1 MNNEK
6 INLIINKVGFIFC
19 LLTGV
24 SLFLSEKFENNV
36 VIPLLL
42 LTFVVSMFFK
52 KNWKDFFSKID
63 VKFSVLLVVFVVMS
77 FIIAAFDG
85 GIGSRLDNYNLRY
98 LIFFPLAYFIND
110 NKRIF
115 NFLKSF
121 LFGGTIILIL
131 AIINFIK
138 NYNEWT
144 HPVGFEYPRVTAILT
159 VQDFANIMCIIL
171 LYLMSFLLFYKNED
185 NKKNKMIKIYLAIM
199 SILVLFI
206 VIVNRSKMVYISL
219 LPTILYIMYKKRKRY
234 VLAAVLMCFTGY
246 FALPVSISN
255 RIQYIVKYKND
266 PSSNL
271 RVIFWKTGA
280 EAFKQKPLYG
290 WRAEERKKFN
300 LDYYKKI
307 GVSDYV
313 YKYFLTGNKLRTQ
326 HYVASHN
333 SYLQYLL
340 DFGILGFVFFIL
352 IIINLLIKLFKINF
366 YKYDRNTKITAFEIG
381 TKVSFIAWIIQGM
394 TDDNLNDKHLV
405 ITLTVLIF
413 FIDYLYRNIK
423 NQKTLN
429 FENEKWCSTIFSL
442 NIMFEFSIGEI
453 ELIKVVLLY
462 K

>member
-6 INLIINKVGFIFC
+6 INLIINKAGFIFC

-42 LTFVVSMFFK
+42 LTFAVSMFFK
-52 KNWKDFFSKID
+52 KNRKDFFSKID

-110 NKRIF
+110 NKSIF

-138 NYNEWT
+138 NYNEWA

-219 LPTILYIMYKKRKRY
+219 LPTVLYIMYKKRKRY
-234 VLAAVLMCFTGY
+234 VLAAILMCFAGY

-300 LDYYKKI
+300 LDYYKKT

-366 YKYDRNTKITAFEIG
+366 YKYDRNAKITAFEIG

-429 FENEKWCSTIFSL
+429 FENEK
-442 NIMFEFSIGEI
+442 
-453 ELIKVVLLY
+453 
-462 K
+462 

>member
-52 KNWKDFFSKID
+52 KNRKDFFSKID
-63 VKFSVLLVVFVVMS
+63 VKFSVLLVVFVAMS

-138 NYNEWT
+138 NYNEWA

-234 VLAAVLMCFTGY
+234 VLAAILMCFTGY

-429 FENEKWCSTIFSL
+429 FENEK
-442 NIMFEFSIGEI
+442 
-453 ELIKVVLLY
+453 
-462 K
+462 

>member
-52 KNWKDFFSKID
+52 KNRKDFFSKID

-138 NYNEWT
+138 NYNEWA
-144 HPVGFEYPRVTAILT
+144 HPLGFEYPRVTAILT
-159 VQDFANIMCIIL
+159 VQDFANIMCVIL

-234 VLAAVLMCFTGY
+234 VLAAILMCFTGY

-366 YKYDRNTKITAFEIG
+366 YKYDRNAKITAFEIG

-429 FENEKWCSTIFSL
+429 FENEK
-442 NIMFEFSIGEI
+442 
-453 ELIKVVLLY
+453 
-462 K
+462 

>member
-6 INLIINKVGFIFC
+6 INLIINKAGFIFC

-42 LTFVVSMFFK
+42 LTFAVSMFFK
-52 KNWKDFFSKID
+52 KNRKDFFSKID

-138 NYNEWT
+138 NYNEWA

-234 VLAAVLMCFTGY
+234 VLAAILMCFAGY

-429 FENEKWCSTIFSL
+429 FENEK
-442 NIMFEFSIGEI
+442 
-453 ELIKVVLLY
+453 
-462 K
+462 

>member
-52 KNWKDFFSKID
+52 KNRKDFFSKID

-138 NYNEWT
+138 NYNEWA

-234 VLAAVLMCFTGY
+234 VLAAILMCFTGY

-352 IIINLLIKLFKINF
+352 IIINLLIKLFKISF

-429 FENEKWCSTIFSL
+429 FENEK
-442 NIMFEFSIGEI
+442 
-453 ELIKVVLLY
+453 
-462 K
+462 

>member
-52 KNWKDFFSKID
+52 KNRKDFFSKID

-429 FENEKWCSTIFSL
+429 FENEKWCSAIFSL

>member
-52 KNWKDFFSKID
+52 KNRKDFFSKID

-138 NYNEWT
+138 NYNEWA

-234 VLAAVLMCFTGY
+234 VLAAILMCFTGY

-423 NQKTLN
+423 NQKALN
-429 FENEKWCSTIFSL
+429 FENEK
-442 NIMFEFSIGEI
+442 
-453 ELIKVVLLY
+453 
-462 K
+462 

>member
-138 NYNEWT
+138 NYNEWA

-234 VLAAVLMCFTGY
+234 VLAAILMCFTGY

-429 FENEKWCSTIFSL
+429 FENEK
-442 NIMFEFSIGEI
+442 
-453 ELIKVVLLY
+453 
-462 K
+462 

>member
-42 LTFVVSMFFK
+42 LTFAVSMFFK
-52 KNWKDFFSKID
+52 KNRKDFFSKID
-63 VKFSVLLVVFVVMS
+63 VKFSVLLVVFVAMS

-138 NYNEWT
+138 NYNEWA

-234 VLAAVLMCFTGY
+234 VLAAILMCFTGY

-429 FENEKWCSTIFSL
+429 FENEK
-442 NIMFEFSIGEI
+442 
-453 ELIKVVLLY
+453 
-462 K
+462 

>member
-52 KNWKDFFSKID
+52 KNRKDFFSKID
-63 VKFSVLLVVFVVMS
+63 VKFSVLLVVFVAMS

-138 NYNEWT
+138 NYNEWA

-423 NQKTLN
+423 NQKTLD
-429 FENEKWCSTIFSL
+429 FENEK
-442 NIMFEFSIGEI
+442 
-453 ELIKVVLLY
+453 
-462 K
+462 

>member
-42 LTFVVSMFFK
+42 LTFAVSMFFK
-52 KNWKDFFSKID
+52 KNRKDFFSKID
-63 VKFSVLLVVFVVMS
+63 VKFSVLLVVFVAMS

-138 NYNEWT
+138 NYNEWA

-219 LPTILYIMYKKRKRY
+219 LPTVLYIMYKKRKRY
-234 VLAAVLMCFTGY
+234 VLAAILMCFAGY

-429 FENEKWCSTIFSL
+429 FENEK
-442 NIMFEFSIGEI
+442 
-453 ELIKVVLLY
+453 
-462 K
+462 

>member
-42 LTFVVSMFFK
+42 LTFAVSMFFK
-52 KNWKDFFSKID
+52 KNRKDFFSKID
-63 VKFSVLLVVFVVMS
+63 VKFSVLLVVFVAMS

-138 NYNEWT
+138 NYNEWA

-429 FENEKWCSTIFSL
+429 FENEK
-442 NIMFEFSIGEI
+442 
-453 ELIKVVLLY
+453 
-462 K
+462 

>member
-42 LTFVVSMFFK
+42 LTFAVSMFFK
-52 KNWKDFFSKID
+52 KNRKDFFSKID
-63 VKFSVLLVVFVVMS
+63 VKFSVLLVVFVAMS

-138 NYNEWT
+138 NYNEWA

-307 GVSDYV
+307 GVSDY
-313 YKYFLTGNKLRTQ
+313 KYFLTGNKLRTQ

-423 NQKTLN
+423 NQKTLD
-429 FENEKWCSTIFSL
+429 FENEK
-442 NIMFEFSIGEI
+442 
-453 ELIKVVLLY
+453 
-462 K
+462 

>member
-52 KNWKDFFSKID
+52 KNRKDFFSKID

-138 NYNEWT
+138 NYNEWA

-234 VLAAVLMCFTGY
+234 VLAAILMCFTGY

-381 TKVSFIAWIIQGM
+381 TKVSFIAWITQGM

-429 FENEKWCSTIFSL
+429 FENEK
-442 NIMFEFSIGEI
+442 
-453 ELIKVVLLY
+453 
-462 K
+462 

>member
-52 KNWKDFFSKID
+52 KNRKDFFSKID

-138 NYNEWT
+138 NYNEWV

-234 VLAAVLMCFTGY
+234 VLAAILMCFTGY

-429 FENEKWCSTIFSL
+429 FENEK
-442 NIMFEFSIGEI
+442 
-453 ELIKVVLLY
+453 
-462 K
+462 

>member
-6 INLIINKVGFIFC
+6 INLIINKAGFIFC
-19 LLTGV
+19 LLTGF

-42 LTFVVSMFFK
+42 LTFAVSMFFK
-52 KNWKDFFSKID
+52 KNRKDFFSKID

-138 NYNEWT
+138 NYNEWA
-144 HPVGFEYPRVTAILT
+144 HPLGFEYPRVTAILT

-429 FENEKWCSTIFSL
+429 FENEK
-442 NIMFEFSIGEI
+442 
-453 ELIKVVLLY
+453 
-462 K
+462 

>member
-6 INLIINKVGFIFC
+6 INLIINKAGFIFC

-42 LTFVVSMFFK
+42 LAFAVSMFFK
-52 KNWKDFFSKID
+52 KNRKDFFSKID

-138 NYNEWT
+138 NYNEWA

-234 VLAAVLMCFTGY
+234 VLAAILMCFTGY

-429 FENEKWCSTIFSL
+429 FENEK
-442 NIMFEFSIGEI
+442 
-453 ELIKVVLLY
+453 
-462 K
+462 

>member
-52 KNWKDFFSKID
+52 KNRKDFFSKID

-138 NYNEWT
+138 NYNEWA
-144 HPVGFEYPRVTAILT
+144 HPLGFEYPRVTAILT

-366 YKYDRNTKITAFEIG
+366 YKYDRNAKITAFEIG

-429 FENEKWCSTIFSL
+429 FENEK
-442 NIMFEFSIGEI
+442 
-453 ELIKVVLLY
+453 
-462 K
+462 

>member
-6 INLIINKVGFIFC
+6 INLIINKAGFIFC

-42 LTFVVSMFFK
+42 LTFAVSMFFK
-52 KNWKDFFSKID
+52 KNRKDFFSKID
-63 VKFSVLLVVFVVMS
+63 VKFSVLLVVFVAMS

-138 NYNEWT
+138 NYNEWA
-144 HPVGFEYPRVTAILT
+144 HPLGFEYPRVTAILT

-234 VLAAVLMCFTGY
+234 VLAAILMCFAGY

-300 LDYYKKI
+300 LDYYKKT

-366 YKYDRNTKITAFEIG
+366 YKYDRNAKITAFDIG

-429 FENEKWCSTIFSL
+429 FENEK
-442 NIMFEFSIGEI
+442 
-453 ELIKVVLLY
+453 
-462 K
+462 

>member
-6 INLIINKVGFIFC
+6 INLIINKAGFIFC

-42 LTFVVSMFFK
+42 LTFAVSMFFK
-52 KNWKDFFSKID
+52 KNRKDFFSKID
-63 VKFSVLLVVFVVMS
+63 VKFSVLLVVFVAMS

-110 NKRIF
+110 NKSIF

-138 NYNEWT
+138 NYNEWA

-234 VLAAVLMCFTGY
+234 VLAAILMCFAGY

-300 LDYYKKI
+300 LDYYKKT

-429 FENEKWCSTIFSL
+429 FENEK
-442 NIMFEFSIGEI
+442 
-453 ELIKVVLLY
+453 
-462 K
+462 

>member
-42 LTFVVSMFFK
+42 LTFAVSMFFK
-52 KNWKDFFSKID
+52 KNRKDFFSKID

-138 NYNEWT
+138 NYNEWA

-234 VLAAVLMCFTGY
+234 VLAAILMCFTGY

-300 LDYYKKI
+300 LDYYKKT

-340 DFGILGFVFFIL
+340 DLGILGFVFFIL
-352 IIINLLIKLFKINF
+352 IIINVLIKLFKINF

-423 NQKTLN
+423 NQKTLD
-429 FENEKWCSTIFSL
+429 FENEK
-442 NIMFEFSIGEI
+442 
-453 ELIKVVLLY
+453 
-462 K
+462 

>member
-19 LLTGV
+19 LLTGI

-52 KNWKDFFSKID
+52 KNRKDFFSKID

-138 NYNEWT
+138 NYNEWA

-234 VLAAVLMCFTGY
+234 VLAAILMCFTGY

-429 FENEKWCSTIFSL
+429 FENEK
-442 NIMFEFSIGEI
+442 
-453 ELIKVVLLY
+453 
-462 K
+462 

>member
-138 NYNEWT
+138 NYNEWA
-144 HPVGFEYPRVTAILT
+144 HPLGFEYPRVTAILT

-234 VLAAVLMCFTGY
+234 VLAAILMCFTGY

-423 NQKTLN
+423 NQKTLD
-429 FENEKWCSTIFSL
+429 FENEK
-442 NIMFEFSIGEI
+442 
-453 ELIKVVLLY
+453 
-462 K
+462 

>member
-42 LTFVVSMFFK
+42 LTFAVSMFFK
-52 KNWKDFFSKID
+52 KNRKDFFSKID

-138 NYNEWT
+138 NYNEWA

-234 VLAAVLMCFTGY
+234 VLAAILMCFTGY

-300 LDYYKKI
+300 LDYYKKT

-366 YKYDRNTKITAFEIG
+366 YKYDRNAKITAFEIG
-381 TKVSFIAWIIQGM
+381 TKVSFLAWIIQGM
-394 TDDNLNDKHLV
+394 TDNNFNC
-405 ITLTVLIF
+405 TNIF
-413 FIDYLYRNIK
+413 Y
-423 NQKTLN
+423 
-429 FENEKWCSTIFSL
+429 
-442 NIMFEFSIGEI
+442 
-453 ELIKVVLLY
+453 
-462 K
+462 